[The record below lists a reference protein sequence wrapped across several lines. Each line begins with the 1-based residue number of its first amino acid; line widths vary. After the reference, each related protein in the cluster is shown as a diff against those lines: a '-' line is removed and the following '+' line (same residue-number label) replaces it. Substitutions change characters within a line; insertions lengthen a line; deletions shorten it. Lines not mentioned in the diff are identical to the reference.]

1 MGALTALIGLQLIGM
16 LSAFMGNPAFAASL
30 FRADLFLGIGL
41 FSAMTAYDTHQAIQ
55 MYEEANADHL
65 QCSLSFYL
73 NFVNILVRILQ
84 LYRDQD

>member
-16 LSAFMGNPAFAASL
+16 GSAFFGYPAFAASL

-73 NFVNILVRILQ
+73 NFINILVRILQ
-84 LYRDQD
+84 FYKDQD